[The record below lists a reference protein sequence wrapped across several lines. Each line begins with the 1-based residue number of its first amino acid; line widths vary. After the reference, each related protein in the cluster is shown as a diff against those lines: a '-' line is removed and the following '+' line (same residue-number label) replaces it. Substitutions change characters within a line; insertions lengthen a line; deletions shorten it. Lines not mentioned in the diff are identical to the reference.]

1 MFTHENIISKFDMKS
16 DYQYII
22 PMLNENIMMAR
33 VDLYDPPDIR
43 GNHVGYYLKG
53 CK

>member
-1 MFTHENIISKFDMKS
+1 MKS

-22 PMLNENIMMAR
+22 LMLNENFMIVR
-33 VDLYDPPDIR
+33 VDLYDLPDAR
-43 GNHVGYYLKG
+43 GYHVGYDLKG

>member
-1 MFTHENIISKFDMKS
+1 MFTHENISKFDMKS

-22 PMLNENIMMAR
+22 LMLNENIMMAR
-33 VDLYDPPDIR
+33 VDLYDLPDTR

-53 CK
+53 FK